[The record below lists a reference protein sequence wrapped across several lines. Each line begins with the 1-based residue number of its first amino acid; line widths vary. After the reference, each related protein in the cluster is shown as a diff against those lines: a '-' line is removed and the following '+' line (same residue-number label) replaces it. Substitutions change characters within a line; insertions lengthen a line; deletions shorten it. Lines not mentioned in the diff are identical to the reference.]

1 MDETGQGKETAAF
14 PTDTAGNGSKQ
25 PSPEEEQSLV
35 ARPNA
40 DEGNGQQSNRKYTGP
55 RTREGKN
62 ISKHNALRHGIFSE
76 VTVLWG
82 ESKDEYESL
91 LEGLTEAL
99 QPENELEK
107 LLVEKLAMLSW
118 RHRRLLQAEGA
129 EIQQGSEF
137 LEWDQRMQRRHEA
150 EMAMRRIPR
159 QSGSYVARP
168 CLIPDIQ
175 NPEIL
180 EYCLKLLVELQ
191 NGIRSGGFS
200 EKRDYSILAIIYGAN
215 LDLRGTL
222 INRYSVWLNTSR
234 VPEEERQRQGYAT
247 PERCEE
253 QMLSEID
260 AEIRRLRDYREEQ
273 EGKELERAKFE
284 ILRRKIPESEK
295 LDRLLR
301 YETSLERA
309 FDRALSQLERMQR
322 LRRGQPVAPRIDVNV
337 ST

>member
-1 MDETGQGKETAAF
+1 MDDTVQGQAPVAS
-14 PTDTAGNGSKQ
+14 PTNTTGNGSKQ
-25 PSPEEEQSLV
+25 PPDEEQQSSTAITSELSLQPS
-35 ARPNA
+35 AHKS
-40 DEGNGQQSNRKYTGP
+40 GGP
-55 RTREGKN
+55 RTPEG
-62 ISKHNALRHGIFSE
+62 IEVSKHNALRHGIFSE
-76 VTVLWG
+76 VTVLRG
-82 ESKDEYESL
+82 ESSDEYESL

-118 RHRRLLQAEGA
+118 RYRRLLQAEGA

-137 LEWDQRMQRRHEA
+137 LEWDQRVQRMHEA
-150 EMAMRRIPR
+150 EMAKRRIPR
-159 QSGSYVARP
+159 ESGSYIQRP

-180 EYCLKLLVELQ
+180 EYCLKLLLELQ
-191 NGIRSGGFS
+191 NGIRSHGFS
-200 EKRDYSILAIIYGAN
+200 EKRDYSILAIIYGGN
-215 LDLRGTL
+215 VDLRGTL

-247 PERCEE
+247 PERCKD

-260 AEIRRLRDYREEQ
+260 AEIGRLRDYREEQ
-273 EGKELERAKFE
+273 ASRELERAKFE

-309 FDRALSQLERMQR
+309 FDRALNQLERMQR
-322 LRRGQPVAPRIDVNV
+322 LRRGQPVAPRIDLNL